1 MEYMAIEKDELI
13 GLLSAAN
20 KLFALERG
28 GVDNWSWY
36 EDSLGDYL
44 RSWAAEY
51 DLDPDEDWDFGD
63 IAAEDIKRYPTVE
76 KFIRHK
82 RE

>member
-1 MEYMAIEKDELI
+1 MEYLAIEKDELAD
-13 GLLSAAN
+13 LLSAAN

-28 GVDNWSWY
+28 GVDNWPWY
-36 EDSLGDYL
+36 GDSLGDYL
-44 RSWAAEY
+44 RSWAVEY
-51 DLDPDEDWDFGD
+51 DLDPDEDWDFAD

-82 RE
+82 GE